1 MRYTH
6 LKFISLLACSLMLSA
21 CGKDD
26 EEPVAMT
33 GGAEMGGAE
42 TGGAEMGGAEM
53 GGAEMGGAEMGGAE
67 MGGSETSGTW
77 MEPSDLID
85 AYNRGENAA
94 IARIKAYCDMYCGE
108 TPSETCDDD
117 FTMDEISADDAACIF
132 IESTS
137 EELAQ
142 LEELLGC
149 FETVMSE
156 AQSCIDAITTCDD
169 VQLDA
174 CLSQIDQS
182 IESCDTFENDEYD
195 SRITAACFGGAE
207 DFICMNGEAI
217 DGEWVCDGEEDCS
230 DGSDEVNC
238 ESEG

>member
-42 TGGAEMGGAEM
+42 
-53 GGAEMGGAEMGGAE
+53 

-94 IARIKAYCDMYCGE
+94 IARINAYCDMYCGE
-108 TPSETCDDD
+108 APSETCDDT
-117 FTMDEISADDAACIF
+117 FTIDEISADDAACIF

-149 FETVMSE
+149 VEMVMSE

-182 IESCDTFENDEYD
+182 IESCDTFVNDEHN
-195 SRITAACFGGAE
+195 SRINVACFGGAE
-207 DFICMNGEAI
+207 DFICMNGEEAI
-217 DGEWVCDGEEDCS
+217 DGEWVCDGDEDCS